1 LKVHGCVYNIPAP
14 GDVAP
19 GATFSVELPD
29 DEPQIATPCAQ
40 PLAAQPLA
48 AQPYAAGQAMQ
59 VVVPAGVVAGQT
71 LAVQGPGGQRLH
83 AVVPPGLSAGQAFT
97 VHMPSPAHAAAPVA
111 SPVVVEAQ
119 YAPTAAP
126 GGKSANP
133 F

>member
-1 LKVHGCVYNIPAP
+1 VYNIPAP

-48 AQPYAAGQAMQ
+48 AGQAMQ

-71 LAVQGPGGQRLH
+71 LEVQGPGGQRLH
-83 AVVPPGLSAGQAFT
+83 AVVPPGLSPGQAFT
-97 VHMPSPAHAAAPVA
+97 VHMPPPHAAAAPEA

-119 YAPTAAP
+119 YAPMAAP

>member
-1 LKVHGCVYNIPAP
+1 MYNIPAP

-29 DEPQIATPCAQ
+29 DEPQIATPCAPAQ

-48 AQPYAAGQAMQ
+48 AQPYAPAGGQTMQ

-71 LAVQGPGGQRLH
+71 LEVQGPGGQRLH
-83 AVVPPGLSAGQAFT
+83 AVVPPGLSPGQAFT
-97 VHMPSPAHAAAPVA
+97 VHMPPPHAAAAPEA

-119 YAPTAAP
+119 YAPMAAP

>member
-40 PLAAQPLA
+40 PLAAQPL
-48 AQPYAAGQAMQ
+48 AAGQAMQ

-97 VHMPSPAHAAAPVA
+97 VHMPPPHAAAAPEA